1 MSGSSSLA
9 SFRISMKL
17 SITTNCTTDY
27 GLLYGFSTHYFS
39 KYYIYIF
46 VLFGWAFLAI
56 NLLFFFASI
65 IVNCN
70 NTIYKGI

>member
-1 MSGSSSLA
+1 MSGSSSLS

-17 SITTNCTTDY
+17 SITTNCTKDY

-46 VLFGWAFLAI
+46 VLLGWAFLAI
-56 NLLFFFASI
+56 NLFFFSVSI
-65 IVNCN
+65 ALFTVPGAILD
-70 NTIYKGI
+70 